1 MTATERRARRLLRL
15 YPHSWR
21 ETHEEEFV
29 ALLEDSI
36 ADRPFWP
43 GRSLNIV
50 LNALRVRSIELRT
63 SHRRMLLSSS
73 VPLAL
78 LAVAIGI
85 LTNGFGLLSVTGP
98 TKGGLPYNSG
108 KGVPYGKMPDYLSV
122 YIGPNDIGYTPK
134 AYLAAPNGS
143 TNDPLL
149 GRIAP
154 IFASNL
160 TTLLGHEYPGIGFV
174 RLGSSPWSL
183 SCMPESVS
191 TESAGGGQT
200 VTTIPCP
207 STTLTL
213 PNVVGMVTP
222 TAVGELSGLGVGVVI
237 QNVRSISVPVGHIVL
252 TSPRG
257 GTTVHARQQVIV
269 DISVSC
275 SQQPFRIGDEVLKEY
290 HKNA

>member
-1 MTATERRARRLLRL
+1 MTTAERRARRLLRW
-15 YPHSWR
+15 YPRSWR
-21 ETHEEEFV
+21 ETHDEEFV

-36 ADRPFWP
+36 VDRPFWP

-50 LNALRVRSIELRT
+50 MNALRLRSSELRN
-63 SHRRMLLSSS
+63 SHRRMLLSIS
-73 VPLAL
+73 VPFVVLAL
-78 LAVAIGI
+78 AIGI
-85 LTNGFGLLSVTGP
+85 VTNGFGLLSVSGP
-98 TKGGLPYNSG
+98 TKGGLPYHSG
-108 KGVPYGKMPDYLSV
+108 KGVPYDKMPDYLSV

-143 TNDPLL
+143 FNDPLL
-149 GRIAP
+149 GRTAP

-174 RLGSSPWSL
+174 RLGTSPWSL
-183 SCMPESVS
+183 SCIPASVY
-191 TESAGGGQT
+191 TESTGGAQS
-200 VTTIPCP
+200 VTNIPCP

-237 QNVRSISVPVGHIVL
+237 QNVYSGSVPVGHIVS

-257 GTTVHARQQVIV
+257 GTTVHARQQVVV
-269 DISVSC
+269 DISV
-275 SQQPFRIGDEVLKEY
+275 P
-290 HKNA
+290 N

>member
-1 MTATERRARRLLRL
+1 VTATERRARRLLRW
-15 YPHSWR
+15 YPRSWR

-29 ALLEDSI
+29 ALLEDSMV
-36 ADRPFWP
+36 DRPFWP

-50 LNALRVRSIELRT
+50 LNALRVRSSELRT
-63 SHRRMLLSSS
+63 SHRRTLLSSS
-73 VPLAL
+73 VPLVVL
-78 LAVAIGI
+78 VVAIGI
-85 LTNGFGLLSVTGP
+85 PTNGFGLLSVTGP
-98 TKGGLPYNSG
+98 TKGGIPHSPPR
-108 KGVPYGKMPDYLSV
+108 GVAYDKLPDYLSV

-134 AYLAAPNGS
+134 AYLSAPNGAD
-143 TNDPLL
+143 NDPLL

-183 SCMPESVS
+183 PCTLERVT

-200 VTTIPCP
+200 ISTTSCP
-207 STTLTL
+207 STTLVL
-213 PNVVGMVTP
+213 PNVVDMVTP

-237 QNVRSISVPVGHIVL
+237 QNVRSSSIPVGHIVS

-269 DISVSC
+269 DISV
-275 SQQPFRIGDEVLKEY
+275 P
-290 HKNA
+290 N